1 MVKQENL
8 VVLMFAVLYSLFKF
22 SGESTINI

>member
-8 VVLMFAVLYSLFKF
+8 VVLMFGGLYSLFKF